1 MVYRLGSA
9 QRRCDD
15 YKVMIHQQRITGRTL
30 QTLRARL
37 LYDQPLC
44 VACEAAGAVTLAQQV
59 DHIVPLY
66 KGGTNDDSN
75 MQGLCIE
82 CHKAK
87 TAKDMGHRR
96 VTTGVDGWPIGDAR

>member
-1 MVYRLGSA
+1 
-9 QRRCDD
+9 
-15 YKVMIHQQRITGRTL
+15 MIHQQRITGRTL

-75 MQGLCIE
+75 MQGLCVE
-82 CHKAK
+82 CHKVK

-96 VTTGVDGWPIGDAR
+96 VTTGVDGWPVGDAR